1 MSQKIFNGFPQY
13 FSYTYQ
19 TGKYFGTLATQ
30 VQESFTDVNL
40 QSELIGDSITLE
52 ANETGVVSI
61 VRDGAVLLED
71 QGWEL
76 IAPNIVRIFPG
87 LLDSEVVEFKK
98 LVGASG
104 VIETIPVVPPA
115 PGPGGYPQNVI
126 EATVYTDAFK
136 PAVNAFEA
144 IVLSSK
150 TRITAQFLLDEGRID
165 VYINNT
171 RVSAN
176 DNIWT
181 LVDNTTIELD
191 DDYSATRMKV
201 DIIRQK
207 VG

>member
-1 MSQKIFNGFPQY
+1 MSQKVFNGFPQY

-19 TGKYFGTLATQ
+19 AGKFFGTLANQ
-30 VQESFTDVNL
+30 VQESFIDVNL
-40 QSELIGDSITLE
+40 QSELIGDSMTLE
-52 ANETGVVSI
+52 ASETDVLTI
-61 VRDGAVLLED
+61 VRDGIVILED

-87 LLDSEVVEFKK
+87 LLSYEVLQFKK

-104 VIETIPVVPPA
+104 VVESIPIIPPVPSS
-115 PGPGGYPQNVI
+115 GGYPQTVT

-136 PAVNAFEA
+136 PAINAFEA
-144 IVLSSK
+144 IVISSK
-150 TRITAQFLLDEGRID
+150 TRITAQFFLDEGRID
-165 VYINNT
+165 VYINST

-176 DNIWT
+176 DGIWT
-181 LVDNTTIELD
+181 LVDNATIELN

>member
-1 MSQKIFNGFPQY
+1 MSQKVFNGFPQY

-19 TGKYFGTLATQ
+19 TGKFFGTLATQ
-30 VQESFTDVNL
+30 VQESFTDVDL
-40 QSELIGDSITLE
+40 QSQLIGDSITLE
-52 ANETGVVSI
+52 ADETGVLSI

-87 LLDSEVVEFKK
+87 LLENETLQFKK
-98 LVGASG
+98 LVGTSG
-104 VIETIPVVPPA
+104 VIETIPTIPPVP
-115 PGPGGYPQNVI
+115 GTGGYPQTLV

-150 TRITAQFLLDEGRID
+150 TRISTQFLLNEGRID

-171 RVSAN
+171 RISVN
-176 DNIWT
+176 DDIWT
-181 LVDNTTIELD
+181 LVDNTTIELN